1 MDFTCSCRCYQQ
13 KCTIAD
19 TITLC
24 FTNLLRYF
32 KLRMHLPS
40 SLNLEGVGSG
50 GKKEVSNTNV
60 GPCLTLTIKGRKRR
74 HIIDSGGEAD
84 IKSTLR
90 FSVMP
95 NTPLTPYLLPAK
107 RRRCLEKPRKLSMN
121 SDPSSL
127 DETKWK
133 GYRNVTK
140 VSRNKLKKQNPSL
153 AKVERCL
160 EYPIK
165 KEDIYAFIHNI
176 RLDITRSDQLSS
188 ELDLKCL
195 LTSSG

>member
-1 MDFTCSCRCYQQ
+1 
-13 KCTIAD
+13 
-19 TITLC
+19 
-24 FTNLLRYF
+24 
-32 KLRMHLPS
+32 MHLPS
-40 SLNLEGVGSG
+40 ALTWKNLEGIGSG
-50 GKKEVSNTNV
+50 GEKDSSNGV
-60 GPCLTLTIKGRKRR
+60 EPSLALTTKGRKRC
-74 HIIDSGGEAD
+74 HLNDCEGE
-84 IKSTLR
+84 TLR

-107 RRRCLEKPRKLSMN
+107 RRRCLEKPRKVSLN

-127 DETKWK
+127 DETRWK
-133 GYRNVTK
+133 GYRDVTK
-140 VSRNKLKKQNPSL
+140 VSRNRPKKQKPSL
-153 AKVERCL
+153 AKVELCL

-188 ELDLKCL
+188 ELDFKCL

>member
-1 MDFTCSCRCYQQ
+1 MGG
-13 KCTIAD
+13 IG
-19 TITLC
+19 
-24 FTNLLRYF
+24 N
-32 KLRMHLPS
+32 
-40 SLNLEGVGSG
+40 G
-50 GKKEVSNTNV
+50 GKKGVSSGV
-60 GPCLTLTIKGRKRR
+60 GTCLALPTKGRKRR
-74 HIIDSGGEAD
+74 HLIDCDGESD
-84 IKSTLR
+84 KKSMLR

-107 RRRCLEKPRKLSMN
+107 RRRCLVKPRKLSLN

-133 GYRNVTK
+133 GYRDVTK
-140 VSRNKLKKQNPSL
+140 ASRNKPKKQKPSL
-153 AKVERCL
+153 AKVDQCL

-176 RLDITRSDQLSS
+176 RLDITRSDKLSS